1 MSLKTRFSLVALA
14 LGAAFSASATED
26 VIVVTGDRF
35 DSAPEQQLTII
46 NTIERVEIEKISPTS
61 VADLLER
68 LPGVSVT
75 RNGGAG
81 QNANISI
88 RGANSDHVLVLV
100 DGIRINSATLGSVS
114 FSSLSP
120 EQIER
125 IEVVKGPRAS
135 VWGSDAIGGVIQI
148 FTRKLDQGQW
158 YAGAAVGSDA
168 YGRLA
173 AGVGVGHGDGRTSLT
188 LSSEQNDGFD
198 AKRDGEDD
206 DDGFDRITAGISGEQ
221 TLNNQWQLHWVGQYN
236 TGNNEYDS
244 SYGGNEADFDNFFWN
259 LGAQYNQGDYTS
271 KLTVGQARDYNDNFR
286 DGSPDHSIY
295 ETRREQLS
303 WSNQYLASDV
313 LTLIGGVDFYNESVG
328 GDYDQDERDVLGV
341 YALARADLNAWLLEA
356 SVRYD
361 DVENIDSETSYNL
374 SAAYRFGNGW
384 RLTAGHGTAFR
395 VPTFNDLYWPGS
407 GNPGLRSET
416 ASNSDLTLS
425 YSGDGYNAYLSVFR
439 NDVEDLIQWAPT
451 EELNEAGWPI
461 WKPDNIAEAQ
471 LEGVELSVNFTTSGL
486 DHQVAYTYLDAEDKQ
501 KDEQLVGRSEHE
513 FDYSASYAWTQWDLT
528 LDYHYQGKRKDKG
541 DNFLDPYHKVDLS
554 LGYEF
559 SDNWKVRL
567 KANNLLDE
575 EIVSNGEY
583 YGPGAEWFLSVS
595 YTQF

>member
-14 LGAAFSASATED
+14 LGAAFTASATED

-100 DGIRINSATLGSVS
+100 DGIRISSATLGSVS

-168 YGRLA
+168 YQRLA

-188 LSSEQNDGFD
+188 LSTEQSDGFD

-206 DDGFDRITAGISGEQ
+206 DDGFDRITAGINGEQ
-221 TLNNQWQLHWVGQYN
+221 TLNNQWQLNWTGQYN

-244 SYGGNEADFDNFFWN
+244 SYGGNQADIDNFYWN

-313 LTLIGGVDFYNESVG
+313 LTLIGGVDFYNESVR
-328 GDYDQDERDVLGV
+328 GDYAQDERDILGV
-341 YALARADLNAWLLEA
+341 YALARADLDAWLLEA
-356 SVRYD
+356 VVRYD
-361 DVENIDSETSYNL
+361 DVEKIDSETSYNL

-384 RLTAGHGTAFR
+384 RLTAGHGTAFKA
-395 VPTFNDLYWPGS
+395 PSFNDLYWPGS
-407 GNPGLRSET
+407 GNPDLRSET
-416 ASNSDLTLS
+416 ANNTDLTLS
-425 YSGDGYNAYLSVFR
+425 YSGDGYNAYLSVFS
-439 NDVEDLIQWAPT
+439 NDVEDLIQWADTGETDDNGWAIYKPA
-451 EELNEAGWPI
+451 NVDEA
-461 WKPDNIAEAQ
+461 K
-471 LEGVELSVNFTTSGL
+471 LEGVELSVNFTTFGL
-486 DHQVAYTYLDAEDKQ
+486 DHQVAYTYLDAKDEQ
-501 KDEQLVGRSEHE
+501 KDEQLEGRSEHE

-528 LDYHYQGKRKDKG
+528 LDYHYQGKRKEKG
-541 DNFLDPYHKVDLS
+541 DNYLDPYHKVDLS

-559 SDNWKVRL
+559 SESWFVRL
-567 KANNLLDE
+567 KANNLLDQ
-575 EIVSNGEY
+575 EIITSANY
-583 YGPGAEWFLSVS
+583 NGPGTEWFLSVS

>member
-14 LGAAFSASATED
+14 LGATFSASATED

-81 QNANISI
+81 QNASISI

-114 FSSLSP
+114 FSTISP

-188 LSSEQNDGFD
+188 LSTEQGDGFD

-206 DDGFDRITAGISGEQ
+206 DDGFDRITAGINGGQ
-221 TLNNQWQLHWVGQYN
+221 TLNNQWQLNWVGQYN

-244 SYGGNEADFDNFFWN
+244 SYGGNEADFDNFLWN

-271 KLTVGQARDYNDNFR
+271 KLSVGQARDYNDNFR

-295 ETRREQLS
+295 ETRREQLN
-303 WSNQYLASDV
+303 WSNQYLPSDV
-313 LTLIGGVDFYNESVG
+313 LTLIGGVDFYNESVR
-328 GDYDQDERDVLGV
+328 GDYAQDERDVLGV
-341 YALARADLNAWLLEA
+341 YALARADLDAWLLEA

-384 RLTAGHGTAFR
+384 RLTAGHGTAFKA
-395 VPTFNDLYWPGS
+395 PTFNDLYWPGS
-407 GNPGLRSET
+407 GNPDLRSET

-425 YSGDGYNAYLSVFR
+425 YSGDGYNAYLSVFH
-439 NDVEDLIQWAPT
+439 NDVEDLIDWFNTGVKNEFDYDIWAV
-451 EELNEAGWPI
+451 
-461 WKPDNIAEAQ
+461 DNIAEARLQ
-471 LEGVELSVNFTTSGL
+471 GIELSVNFSSLGL

-501 KDEQLVGRSEHE
+501 KDEQLEGRSEHE

-528 LDYHYQGKRKDKG
+528 LDYHYQGKRKERG
-541 DNFLDPYHKVDLS
+541 DNYLDPYHKVDLS
-554 LGYEF
+554 LGYELSESWF
-559 SDNWKVRL
+559 VRL

-575 EIVSNGEY
+575 EIITSANY
-583 YGPGAEWFLSVS
+583 NGPGTEWFLSVS